1 MGGDRVPDI
10 TSQIIAVVIF
20 GAWVLFIPALMNR
33 FADSRSQP
41 RIG

>member
-1 MGGDRVPDI
+1 MVFGIPD
-10 TSQIIAVVIF
+10 QLLAVIIF
-20 GAWVLFIPALMNR
+20 GAWVALAPWLINK